1 MEEELSLYEATA
13 EEQMQNAITHLDETL
28 SHIRAGKASPKLL
41 DTIRIDYYGTLSP
54 LSSVATVLVP
64 DARTIAIQPWEKKLI
79 GEIEKAI
86 INSNIGLTPSNNGE
100 IIRLTMPPLTEE
112 RRRELA

>member
-54 LSSVATVLVP
+54 LSSVATVHHRYPAVGKE
-64 DARTIAIQPWEKKLI
+64 AH
-79 GEIEKAI
+79 
-86 INSNIGLTPSNNGE
+86 
-100 IIRLTMPPLTEE
+100 
-112 RRRELA
+112 RRDRESHYQL